1 MVLDAVARRV
11 IEDKLKFIRTLCR
24 TERDEQ
30 CHSVLASESTLAL
43 LWRGVTLRRAKT
55 RPKTDDRGWE
65 LVPEDERKFLAQGKS
80 PINPSGMEL
89 LCPDPAWHETMTQAH
104 AVGELLRET
113 MTQAYAVAEF
123 LRDLFFIMRN
133 SNCDSVVQ
141 VPKASISEVRL
152 RRCADKLA
160 VLEQTYR
167 ERAHG
172 FSFRAGMLRAAG
184 SLAKADANL
193 PREANC
199 VREAEVFA
207 AKADNDMT
215 CAAILR
221 QTEQFLSERSQDEAL
236 SEEDGERQ
244 PQSRQRTDPRD
255 KLIADQISIAVMKQ
269 FGRPL
274 DDFVARRQRC
284 WITRFRSRS
293 SRRRGKF
300 G

>member
-1 MVLDAVARRV
+1 
-11 IEDKLKFIRTLCR
+11 
-24 TERDEQ
+24 
-30 CHSVLASESTLAL
+30 
-43 LWRGVTLRRAKT
+43 
-55 RPKTDDRGWE
+55 
-65 LVPEDERKFLAQGKS
+65 
-80 PINPSGMEL
+80 
-89 LCPDPAWHETMTQAH
+89 
-104 AVGELLRET
+104 
-113 MTQAYAVAEF
+113 
-123 LRDLFFIMRN
+123 
-133 SNCDSVVQ
+133 
-141 VPKASISEVRL
+141 
-152 RRCADKLA
+152 
-160 VLEQTYR
+160 
-167 ERAHG
+167 
-172 FSFRAGMLRAAG
+172 MLRAAG

-300 G
+300 GWLRVLSSPS